1 MEIATT
7 REEEMCEDGKNWR
20 VLLVLDR
27 WGVSK
32 EFTVAG
38 TLEWRW
44 LWVVLFAVQLAMVAG
59 TVAAFV
65 VGVRS

>member
-1 MEIATT
+1 MVIA
-7 REEEMCEDGKNWR
+7 EEEIGEDGKGWR
-20 VLLVLDR
+20 ALLVLDR

-32 EFTVAG
+32 EFTVVS

-44 LWVVLFAVQLAMVAG
+44 PWVVLFAVQLAIVAG